1 MKLRGLTYTNEG
13 EGGRVLEGKKL
24 RLETHW
30 VHDGKGREDS
40 GHQAES
46 DEAGYQRKAKGGQG
60 RPRAPGEQRAAAP
73 RLPQSAPHRRP
84 RRPSAGPGPGPTASS
99 RVRGRGGLAADE
111 EEAASF
117 PAPGKE
123 GRREGSW
130 VSGVGGARGDSKGVT
145 SRLGRPLPPPV
156 GRRSSLSSWKKT
168 ALPGSLVQSRV
179 ESPVPALVDLC
190 GRKGGCRGS
199 ALGRDNCLSG
209 PGPCILGDV
218 GADLVISRFMTPKRA
233 GGG

>member
-13 EGGRVLEGKKL
+13 EGGRVLDGKKL

-46 DEAGYQRKAKGGQG
+46 DEAGYQRKAKGVRVSEGAG
-60 RPRAPGEQRAAAP
+60 AAAGTGRAARRGPSPPAE
-73 RLPQSAPHRRP
+73 RSAP
-84 RRPSAGPGPGPTASS
+84 PSPPT
-99 RVRGRGGLAADE
+99 
-111 EEAASF
+111 F
-117 PAPGKE
+117 
-123 GRREGSW
+123 
-130 VSGVGGARGDSKGVT
+130 SGAGAR
-145 SRLGRPLPPPV
+145 LRPPAV
-156 GRRSSLSSWKKT
+156 GSS
-168 ALPGSLVQSRV
+168 VQSRV

-209 PGPCILGDV
+209 PGPCILGDM